1 MASGNVFSFI
11 SACADRRY
19 ELASG
24 VHPKSRNGTGK
35 TAPQPR
41 HLEAFT
47 QASLDPTFPHFDE
60 APHAHRRGVG
70 ICLSHTYRTP
80 GYAALLGT
88 SRSSFSRP
96 AQGAGEGAIQAVALP
111 CHYRGADSPFRGERS
126 WLRLRWPFA
135 TIRRPSV

>member
-24 VHPKSRNGTGK
+24 VHPRSKNGTGK
-35 TAPQPR
+35 AAPQPR

-47 QASLDPTFPHFDE
+47 QVSVDPTFPHFDE

-70 ICLSHTYRTP
+70 ICLSHTYRT
-80 GYAALLGT
+80 AADAAPLGT
-88 SRSSFSRP
+88 SRSSFSRL
-96 AQGAGEGAIQAVALP
+96 AQGAGERPIQAAALP
-111 CHYRGADSPFRGERS
+111 CHYRGADSRFRGERR
-126 WLRLRWPFA
+126 WFRLRWPFA
-135 TIRRPSV
+135 TIRRPIV

>member
-1 MASGNVFSFI
+1 MASGNVFSFP
-11 SACADRRY
+11 SACAGRRY

-24 VHPKSRNGTGK
+24 VHPKSKNGAGK

-47 QASLDPTFPHFDE
+47 QVSVDPTFPHFDE

-80 GYAALLGT
+80 GDAALLGT

-96 AQGAGEGAIQAVALP
+96 ARGAGEGAIQAGAVP
-111 CHYRGADSPFRGERS
+111 CHCRAADSAFRGERS
-126 WLRLRWPFA
+126 WLSLRWWLA
-135 TIRRPSV
+135 TSPRPSV

>member
-1 MASGNVFSFI
+1 MASGNVFSFP
-11 SACADRRY
+11 SACAGRRY

-24 VHPKSRNGTGK
+24 VHPKSKNGTGK

-47 QASLDPTFPHFDE
+47 QVSVHPTFPHFDE

-70 ICLSHTYRTP
+70 ICLSHTYRT
-80 GYAALLGT
+80 AADAAPLGT

-96 AQGAGEGAIQAVALP
+96 AQGAGEGAIQVVALP
-111 CHYRGADSPFRGERS
+111 CHYRAADSPFRGERS
-126 WLRLRWPFA
+126 WLRLRWPLA
-135 TIRRPSV
+135 TSRSPSV